1 MYHVNVSPY
10 VGTEAVWMW
19 CGGAS
24 PCDLPDCEAGDAV
37 ASLAR
42 RVGASAVLDNWR
54 TAPIDEKLRVTLGLL
69 EKVTLIPWEIG
80 PGDITPLRAEGV
92 SEQAIEDALVV
103 CALFNIIDRM
113 ADALDVAIPS
123 AEGFARTAE
132 RLLEQ
137 GYL

>member
-1 MYHVNVSPY
+1 MLSDEKVS
-10 VGTEAVWMW
+10 
-19 CGGAS
+19 S
-24 PCDLPDCEAGDAV
+24 
-37 ASLAR
+37 
-42 RVGASAVLDNWR
+42 VLENWH

-69 EKVTLIPWEIG
+69 EKITLTPWEVG
-80 PGDITPLRAEGV
+80 PEDIMPLRAAGV
-92 SEQAIEDALVV
+92 SEHAIEDALVV

>member
-1 MYHVNVSPY
+1 
-10 VGTEAVWMW
+10 
-19 CGGAS
+19 
-24 PCDLPDCEAGDAV
+24 
-37 ASLAR
+37 
-42 RVGASAVLDNWR
+42 
-54 TAPIDEKLRVTLGLL
+54 LL
-69 EKVTLIPWEIG
+69 EKVTLTPWEIE

-123 AEGFARTAE
+123 AEGFVRTAE
-132 RLLEQ
+132 RLLEL

>member
-1 MYHVNVSPY
+1 ML
-10 VGTEAVWMW
+10 TDEK
-19 CGGAS
+19 
-24 PCDLPDCEAGDAV
+24 V
-37 ASLAR
+37 A
-42 RVGASAVLDNWR
+42 AVLDDWR

-69 EKVTLIPWEIG
+69 EKVTLTPGEVG
-80 PGDITPLRAEGV
+80 PGDITPLHAAQI

-103 CALFNIIDRM
+103 CALFNIIDRV